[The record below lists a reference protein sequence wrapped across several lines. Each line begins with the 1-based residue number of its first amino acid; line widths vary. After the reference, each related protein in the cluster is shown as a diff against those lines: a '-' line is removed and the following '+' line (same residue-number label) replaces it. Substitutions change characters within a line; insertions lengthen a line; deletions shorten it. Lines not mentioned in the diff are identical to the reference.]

1 MLVDVA
7 RYCPQYERP
16 FVALLIIGTNK
27 GRGNEAEYRIYKG
40 SSSLGRMKFR
50 EFVKRDSFP
59 SGLDADSMLQTSK
72 KNRRV

>member
-1 MLVDVA
+1 MLADVA

-40 SSSLGRMKFR
+40 SSSL
-50 EFVKRDSFP
+50 
-59 SGLDADSMLQTSK
+59 A
-72 KNRRV
+72 